1 MAASNVRPLAI
12 FTSYMVLAAGLT
24 AKSIGIIR
32 NQRRASL
39 SRNGAVAA
47 PAHRRALVVF
57 SALAALSLATTW
69 YHMFRFFEWSYG
81 QWATTQAPAGLDST
95 ELRLGE
101 WLHDTSLFKQAWAS
115 TLETGPRA
123 WWSLQ
128 IFGFCAN
135 WSAILAAQA
144 QRRCISHAWIFVL
157 LGQVVAISFA
167 SNLSFLAILCSE
179 TPERKT
185 NDGKRYRQTVSSFSI
200 HSVILFATL
209 LWAMSI
215 PSAIN
220 HPKFLSL
227 LLGPH
232 LLAFVPLLLNRILPA
247 QMLGEPAWHWKVASM
262 IWVLV
267 VATLGVFDSG
277 ASLKT
282 ALVTLYEHPAVSS
295 VGWDVIC
302 CWISFTVWSI
312 IGSS

>member
-12 FTSYMVLAAGLT
+12 FTGYMVLAAVLT
-24 AKSIGIIR
+24 AKSI
-32 NQRRASL
+32 
-39 SRNGAVAA
+39 VAA

-69 YHMFRFFEWSYG
+69 YHMSRFFEWSYG
-81 QWATTQAPAGLDST
+81 QWITTQALASLDST

-135 WSAILAAQA
+135 WNAILAAQA
-144 QRRCISHAWIFVL
+144 QRRCNSHAWIFVL

-167 SNLSFLAILCSE
+167 ANLSFLAILCSE
-179 TPERKT
+179 IPERT
-185 NDGKRYRQTVSSFSI
+185 INDGKRLCLHSLFILSFSS
-200 HSVILFATL
+200 HATL
-209 LWAMSI
+209 LWATSI
-215 PSAIN
+215 PSAIK
-220 HPKFLSL
+220 HPKFLFL
-227 LLGPH
+227 LLCPH
-232 LLAFVPLLLNRILPA
+232 LLAFVPLLLIWILPA
-247 QMLGEPAWHWKVASM
+247 RMLGEPACHWKVASM

-282 ALVTLYEHPAVSS
+282 ALVTLYEHPVVSS

-312 IGSS
+312 VGSS

>member
-135 WSAILAAQA
+135 WSAILAAQ
-144 QRRCISHAWIFVL
+144 
-157 LGQVVAISFA
+157 
-167 SNLSFLAILCSE
+167 
-179 TPERKT
+179 ERKT